1 VNASRLHQTRAEIAA
16 LVADLQRIA
25 DERVPL
31 AQELPELARAEAVL
45 GTAVQSGDATLL
57 GYEAVRAS
65 FLDKQLKLLSLDQAT
80 AEQQIALQLA
90 VGAPLILQDSEP

>member
-1 VNASRLHQTRAEIAA
+1 VNASRLHQTRAEIAT

-25 DERVPL
+25 DERMPL
-31 AQELPELARAEAVL
+31 AKELPELARAEAVL
-45 GTAVQSGDATLL
+45 STAVQSGDATLL
-57 GYEAVRAS
+57 GYEAVRANL
-65 FLDKQLKLLSLDQAT
+65 LDKQLKLLSLDQAT